1 MGKKVIAYCLFGN
14 KLKYCHGII
23 EAVISSNLIFLDW
36 EVRVYY
42 SIGKQAVPES
52 VINIL
57 RNLNCKLIAFSE
69 SNSCDGEDVE
79 GMMWRFCPLGED
91 DVDYWLSRDGDSRS
105 SFREKKMID
114 EWLLTDKATHSILDH
129 PCHGNLMGCNFGINN
144 MAVRERYPEKIL
156 DMNIYIPNLAKRM
169 AIRRGY
175 DQNWIGDH
183 FMDIMKN
190 KKDILVHVN
199 SKADCVEQCHIGGLR
214 PITEHYTSILVK
226 HDENFCGRQIN
237 YRASKLSRPTVEI
250 EPLEM
255 NGTIS

>member
-42 SIGKQAVPES
+42 SVGKQAVPES

-69 SNSCDGEDVE
+69 SNSCCGEDIE

-91 DVDYWLSRDGDSRS
+91 DVDYWMSRDADSRQ
-105 SFREKKMID
+105 SFREKKMTD
-114 EWLLTDKATHSILDH
+114 EWLESNKAIHSILDH
-129 PCHGNLMGCNFGINN
+129 PAHGGLMGGLCSINN
-144 MAVRERYPEKIL
+144 IVLREKYPEKII
-156 DMNIYIPNLAKRM
+156 NIPNLINSITLKHG
-169 AIRRGY
+169 IRRGY
-175 DQNWIGDH
+175 DQDWIANY
-183 FMDIMKN
+183 FRSIMVDN
-190 KKDILVHVN
+190 KDVLVHVN
-199 SKADCVEQCHIGGLR
+199 SKVDCIERCHIGGLR

-226 HDENFCGRQIN
+226 HDENFCGKQIN
-237 YRASKLSRPTVEI
+237 YYNSQLSRPTVEI
-250 EPLEM
+250 EDLQM
-255 NGTIS
+255 TGTIH